1 MQRLLRRADWDI
13 DGVRDDVRDCVV
25 EYLGRPEGVLIADE
39 TGFLKKGIL
48 WSCSSISV
56 PILAVTPTTPARW
69 PSC

>member
-1 MQRLLRRADWDI
+1 MHRLLRRADWDS

-48 WSCSSISV
+48 WSCSSISI
-56 PILAVTPTTPARW
+56 PILAASQRM
-69 PSC
+69 PSTVAA